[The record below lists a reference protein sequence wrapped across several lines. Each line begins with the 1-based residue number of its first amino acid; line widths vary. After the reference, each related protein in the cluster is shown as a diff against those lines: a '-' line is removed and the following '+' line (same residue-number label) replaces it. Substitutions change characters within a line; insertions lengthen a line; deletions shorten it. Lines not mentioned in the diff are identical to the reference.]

1 MKRNHRKAVDAF
13 SHSRAAFG
21 IYSIPQKNCELTF
34 LRPFSS
40 IKIFVFILLTIALA
54 YFDLNRVMKKGKR
67 KYIGSGDHL
76 SLLNTGLKLCV

>member
-21 IYSIPQKNCELTF
+21 IYSANIAGDSIPQKNGELTF

-40 IKIFVFILLTIALA
+40 I
-54 YFDLNRVMKKGKR
+54 
-67 KYIGSGDHL
+67 
-76 SLLNTGLKLCV
+76 